1 MEIITYGGLRH
12 WWVFVLRGV
21 LFILVGIYMLMSPAT
36 GFVAL
41 GLLFGLVILVA
52 GVTELLHAYRDHGRD
67 SKRWHLLAGLVEVV
81 LGIVLMTH
89 VAASIDI
96 IRIIVGIYFL
106 FRGISILTFR
116 RMTGRSWW
124 VTLGGVLVLIF
135 GLLVLFNPAFGALT
149 IVLWTAIAFIVTGI
163 VNVLLGI
170 SMRPA
175 S

>member
-1 MEIITYGGLRH
+1 MEPIIGPGLRH
-12 WWVFVLRGV
+12 WWVFVLRGI
-21 LFILVGIYMLMSPAT
+21 LFILVGVYMLMSPAT

-52 GVTELLHAYRDHGRD
+52 GITELLHAYRDHGRD
-67 SKRWHLLAGLVEVV
+67 IQRWHLLLGLVEVV

-89 VAASIDI
+89 LAASIDI

-116 RMTGRSWW
+116 RLTGRSWW
-124 VTLGGVLVLIF
+124 VTLGGALVLLF
-135 GLLVLFNPAFGALT
+135 GLLVLFSPVFGALT
-149 IVLWTAIAFIVTGI
+149 IILWTAVAFIVTGAL
-163 VNVLLGI
+163 NVLLGVN
-170 SMRPA
+170 MRPA